1 MKSIGNP
8 AVTPAVAR
16 ATTAVMQASAQN
28 FRGALVGGRYTLA
41 KRVGQGGFGVVY
53 QAEDR
58 EAGRCAVKLIPF
70 SRGTERVL
78 AQREAAMLEQ
88 HPHPGLVGF
97 HGTGRFGPTSTGFVY
112 IAMELGEGSLY
123 QRLHTRGPMPT
134 AEIRDLA
141 LQVLDALDHL
151 H

>member
-58 EAGRCAVKLIPF
+58 EGGRCAVKLIPF
-70 SRGTERVL
+70 SRGQERIL

-88 HPHPGLVGF
+88 HAHPGLIAF
-97 HGTGRFGPTSTGFVY
+97 HGAGRFGPTSTGYVY
-112 IAMELGEGSLY
+112 IAMELGEGSLH
-123 QRLHTRGPMPT
+123 QRLHARGPLSL
-134 AEIRDLA
+134 AETR
-141 LQVLDALDHL
+141 
-151 H
+151 